1 MDVAKVSL
9 YDKDKKAV
17 NINGELVAEGENV
30 VKGADLDGRSY
41 MLYYN
46 DSMSGKLIGRP
57 NTKTIELNES
67 LHD

>member
-1 MDVAKVSL
+1 VSL
-9 YDKDKKAV
+9 YNKNKQPVD
-17 NINGELVAEGENV
+17 INGDLVTDGENV
-30 VKGADLDGRSY
+30 VKGAELDGRSY

-67 LHD
+67 LHA